1 MTFAEPK
8 LELSTGL
15 SPTSSSFP
23 PIRLHFR
30 STTPRSPAIHWR
42 FLLLALAENLVETKF
57 VENLAQP
64 GGNITGMPAWA
75 QSSS

>member
-1 MTFAEPK
+1 
-8 LELSTGL
+8 
-15 SPTSSSFP
+15 
-23 PIRLHFR
+23 
-30 STTPRSPAIHWR
+30 
-42 FLLLALAENLVETKF
+42 LLLALAENLVETKF